1 MSTVRSLKSLLAVP
15 VLAALLLL
23 VLTVVAVTTSY
34 RASRRVLQDHVAATL
49 DTTARLLDTW
59 QSQYSQ
65 TLPLITEY
73 SEFQRLSGE
82 LIAQWGKVPAN
93 DRANMQALESFLV
106 PLYTKL
112 GYQDYAIVSL
122 DKHFLASSVRNWIG
136 IKIELPALSELI
148 DQTVAGD
155 GPKMRPMI
163 ARLYGESNAGKI
175 QIGSTGLVLCTPLK
189 RERETIAVLCLRI
202 DVNDSFYTVLQTG
215 RAGTTGEAYVID
227 RGGRILSPS
236 RFTATPSIT
245 PASVHLPYS
254 YPSLWARV
262 PNNYLQP
269 VAASDPDERYPLTAV
284 AAKIFSAGDTGFM
297 EAYPD
302 YRGQPVVG
310 AGRWI
315 ADMNMGLI
323 VEQDLDE
330 VYAPYYIARNVIVGL
345 GAMAIFLVTA
355 LTWVFMRRRSD
366 LAKHSAL
373 IQHLIANM
381 PALIFLKD
389 RHGRFQLVNPAF
401 AAATGVSAE
410 ECFGRTVREVL
421 SPSWAAFFGSAD
433 DDVLQGKIIDEV
445 TTEIP
450 VALQTETRRYFR
462 IVRFPVYSAGRS
474 EPESIGT
481 IAMNVTERVEY
492 RSRLE
497 ALNRDLE
504 LIVEQR
510 TEQFL
515 HAKQEAEAATRSK
528 SAFLANMSHEIRTPM
543 NAIIGMSYL
552 ALNSEL
558 SAQARN
564 YVEKIQQS
572 SEHLL
577 HIINAILDYSKIE
590 AGKLVVEKAP
600 FSLQQLIEN
609 VVGLIWQKADA
620 KGLEVLVELDREL
633 PVAVMGDALRIG
645 QILTNFLTNA
655 VKFTERGEVELCVYR
670 IGPRDIDLSAKGRT
684 VNICFEVRD
693 TGIGIPEHALR
704 ELFQPFHQVDNSSTR
719 RFEGTGLGLAIC
731 KHLAELLGG
740 RVVARSTPDLGST
753 FMLELTLEIDVIEP
767 LPQSVPKVARQRALI
782 IDDNANARRLL
793 AAILRSLSFSVSEAH
808 SGAAAL
814 EIIERADAAFEWIF
828 IDWKMPEMDGM
839 ATARAINNRRQNSP
853 PAHLILLAPHP
864 AARMLDREQ
873 STLFSAVIGKP
884 ATSSAVFDVIATLT
898 NPLPNS
904 APVAN
909 PERSG
914 EINNLSGVSV
924 LLVEDNDINQ
934 EVAVHILQ
942 SFGARVEVAAD
953 GAEALRKI
961 CAMQF
966 DVVLMDVQMPVMDG
980 FEATRNIRGNANIP
994 QPPII
999 AMTANALPGDRER
1012 CLEAGM
1018 DDYIAKPIDPAR
1030 ILETLRRW
1038 VMRDPALVKPARPAK
1053 VAYKSM
1059 LAPPADSAK
1068 QSPRLPYAEL
1078 QALGLDTDKALG
1090 LLMGRDEL
1098 YAKVLR
1104 RFVQERAELPRELAV
1119 ALQQSDYVAAGML
1132 VHSLKSLAAT
1142 IGADTLQKICAAL
1155 EQEFGA
1161 QRMPQAE
1168 IDSFNR
1174 EVERLIGTLRP
1185 LLIA

>member
-23 VLTVVAVTTSY
+23 VLTIVAVTTSY
-34 RASRRVLQDHVAATL
+34 RASRRVLQDHVVATL
-49 DTTARLLDTW
+49 DTTARLLDAW

-73 SEFQRLSGE
+73 SEFKRLSGE

-93 DRANMQALESFLV
+93 DQANMQALESFLV

-112 GYQDYAIVSL
+112 GYQDYAIISL

-136 IKIELPALSELI
+136 IKIELPALRELI
-148 DQTVAGD
+148 DQTLAGD

-163 ARLYGESNAGKI
+163 ARLYGESKTGKI
-175 QIGSTGLVLCTPLK
+175 PIGSTGLVLCTPLK
-189 RERETIAVLCLRI
+189 NERARIAVLCLRI

-215 RAGTTGEAYVID
+215 RAGTTGEAYVVD

-236 RFTATPSIT
+236 RFTTTPLIT

-262 PNNYLQP
+262 PNSNLQP
-269 VAASDPDERYPLTAV
+269 VAASDPDERYPLTTV
-284 AAKIFSAGDTGFM
+284 AAKMFSDGDSGFL
-297 EAYPD
+297 EGYAD

-310 AGRWI
+310 AGRWL

-323 VEQDLDE
+323 VEQDLNE
-330 VYAPYYIARNVIVGL
+330 VYAPYFIARNVIVGL
-345 GAMAIFLVTA
+345 GATAIFLVTA
-355 LTWVFMRRRSD
+355 LTWVFMRRRRD

-410 ECFGRTVREVL
+410 ECFGRTVRDVL

-433 DDVLQGKIIDEV
+433 DDDILQGKIIDEV
-445 TTEIP
+445 TTEMP

-515 HAKQEAEAATRSK
+515 HAKQEAEAATQSK

-590 AGKLVVEKAP
+590 AGKLTMEKAP

-609 VVGLIWQKADA
+609 VVSLVWQKADA
-620 KGLEVLVELDREL
+620 KDLEVLVELDREL
-633 PVAVMGDALRIG
+633 PPAVLGDALR
-645 QILTNFLTNA
+645 
-655 VKFTERGEVELCVYR
+655 
-670 IGPRDIDLSAKGRT
+670 
-684 VNICFEVRD
+684 
-693 TGIGIPEHALR
+693 
-704 ELFQPFHQVDNSSTR
+704 
-719 RFEGTGLGLAIC
+719 
-731 KHLAELLGG
+731 
-740 RVVARSTPDLGST
+740 
-753 FMLELTLEIDVIEP
+753 
-767 LPQSVPKVARQRALI
+767 
-782 IDDNANARRLL
+782 
-793 AAILRSLSFSVSEAH
+793 
-808 SGAAAL
+808 
-814 EIIERADAAFEWIF
+814 
-828 IDWKMPEMDGM
+828 
-839 ATARAINNRRQNSP
+839 
-853 PAHLILLAPHP
+853 
-864 AARMLDREQ
+864 
-873 STLFSAVIGKP
+873 
-884 ATSSAVFDVIATLT
+884 
-898 NPLPNS
+898 
-904 APVAN
+904 
-909 PERSG
+909 
-914 EINNLSGVSV
+914 
-924 LLVEDNDINQ
+924 
-934 EVAVHILQ
+934 
-942 SFGARVEVAAD
+942 
-953 GAEALRKI
+953 
-961 CAMQF
+961 
-966 DVVLMDVQMPVMDG
+966 
-980 FEATRNIRGNANIP
+980 
-994 QPPII
+994 
-999 AMTANALPGDRER
+999 
-1012 CLEAGM
+1012 
-1018 DDYIAKPIDPAR
+1018 
-1030 ILETLRRW
+1030 
-1038 VMRDPALVKPARPAK
+1038 
-1053 VAYKSM
+1053 
-1059 LAPPADSAK
+1059 
-1068 QSPRLPYAEL
+1068 
-1078 QALGLDTDKALG
+1078 
-1090 LLMGRDEL
+1090 
-1098 YAKVLR
+1098 
-1104 RFVQERAELPRELAV
+1104 
-1119 ALQQSDYVAAGML
+1119 
-1132 VHSLKSLAAT
+1132 
-1142 IGADTLQKICAAL
+1142 
-1155 EQEFGA
+1155 
-1161 QRMPQAE
+1161 
-1168 IDSFNR
+1168 
-1174 EVERLIGTLRP
+1174 
-1185 LLIA
+1185 